1 MRDFHLPGRSPVWAE
16 GGVCATSSPLAAQ
29 VAVQM
34 LRDGGNA
41 LDAAMAGAFVLGITE
56 PPMCGLGG
64 DCFALISPA
73 GSEEIHAFNGSGR
86 AVAGADP
93 QILRDRGEATVPL
106 TDPLAVTVPGA
117 VDGFFRMNAL
127 WGKKGMDTILAPA
140 IHYFETGVA
149 MAPRVVSDYAGLAPN
164 MTEAGKAHFLPWGR
178 APRPGDRLTLPGQAQ
193 VLRRMA
199 SDGAQAF
206 YTGEVAEDIITT
218 LTALGGPHTLDDLA
232 AHEGMETDPISA
244 EYHGIELWEHP
255 PNGQGATAILLANIL
270 AQFDIAAMDPNGAK
284 RMHIQA
290 EATRL
295 AYDARN
301 RLLADPD
308 HMARLD
314 HMLDLDTARRLAA
327 LINPAKATA
336 KLTESAD
343 AVHKDTVYITVVDSD
358 RMSVSLIYS
367 IFHGFGS
374 NICTD
379 KFGIMLQN
387 RGAGF
392 SLTPGHANEMAP
404 GKRPMHTI
412 IPGMLKQDGK
422 VIMPFGVMGGAYQA
436 CGHAHFLSNIRDF
449 GMDPQAAIDAPRA
462 FPEGDVL
469 TIENGFAPE
478 VLQELSDMGHTL
490 GAPKTAI
497 GGAQAIRIHDNGFLE
512 AGSDPRK
519 DGCAIGY

>member
-16 GGVCATSSPLAAQ
+16 NGICATSSPLAAQ

-56 PPMCGLGG
+56 PPMCGIGG
-64 DCFALISPA
+64 DCFALVSPA
-73 GSEEIHAFNGSGR
+73 GSENIHAFNGSGR

-93 QILRDRGEATVPL
+93 QTLRDRGETTVPL

-127 WGKKGMDTILAPA
+127 WGKKGMDAILAPA
-140 IHYFETGVA
+140 IHYFETGVPMTA
-149 MAPRVVSDYAGLAPN
+149 RVTSDYRGLAPR
-164 MTEAGKAHFLPWGR
+164 MTETGKKHFLPWGE
-178 APRPGDRLTLPGQAQ
+178 PPKPGARLTLPGQAE

-199 SDGAQAF
+199 NDGAQAF
-206 YTGEVAEDIITT
+206 YTGEVAEDIIDT
-218 LTALGGPHTLDDLA
+218 LQALGGPHALDDLA
-232 AHEGMETDPISA
+232 AVEGHETDPISG
-244 EYHGIELWEHP
+244 EYRGMELWEHP

-270 AQFDIAAMDPNGAK
+270 AQFDIASMDPFGAQ
-284 RMHIQA
+284 RMHIEA

-301 RLLADPD
+301 RFVADMD
-308 HMARLD
+308 HMTRLD
-314 HMLDLDTARRLAA
+314 HMLDPSTGAKLAA
-327 LINPAKATA
+327 LIDSKRATA
-336 KLTESAD
+336 QIGTTAE
-343 AVHKDTVYITVVDSD
+343 AVHKDTVYITVVDGD
-358 RMSVSLIYS
+358 RMAVSLIYS
-367 IFHGFGS
+367 VFHGFGS

-392 SLTPGHANEMAP
+392 SLTPGHENEMAP
-404 GKRPMHTI
+404 GKRPLHTI
-412 IPGMLKQDGK
+412 IPGMLKENGK

-436 CGHAHFLSNIRDF
+436 CGHAHFMSNIRDF

-462 FPEGDVL
+462 FPEGEIL
-469 TIENGFAPE
+469 TIENGFKPE
-478 VLQELSDMGHTL
+478 VVQELADMGHTIKPPL
-490 GAPKTAI
+490 TAI

>member
-16 GGVCATSSPLAAQ
+16 NGVCATSSPLAAQ

-56 PPMCGLGG
+56 PPMCGIGG
-64 DCFALISPA
+64 DCFALVSPA
-73 GSEEIHAFNGSGR
+73 GSNDIHAFNGSGR
-86 AVAGADP
+86 AVAGANA
-93 QILRDRGEATVPL
+93 QTLRDRGETTVPL

-127 WGKKGMDTILAPA
+127 WGSKGMDAILAPA
-140 IHYFETGVA
+140 IDYFTKGVA
-149 MAPRVVSDYAGLAPN
+149 MAPRVTNDYRGLAPK
-164 MTEAGKAHFLPWGR
+164 MTDAGKKHFLPWGA
-178 APRPGDRLTLPGQAQ
+178 APKPGDRLTLPGQAE
-193 VLRRMA
+193 VLKRMA
-199 SDGAQAF
+199 RDGAQAF

-218 LTALGGPHTLDDLA
+218 LQALGGPHTLDDLA
-232 AHEGMETDPISA
+232 THEGHETDPISG
-244 EYHGIELWEHP
+244 EYRGMELWEHP
-255 PNGQGATAILLANIL
+255 PNGQGATAILLANIM
-270 AQFDIAAMDPNGAK
+270 AQFDIASMDPEGAE
-284 RMHIQA
+284 RMHIEA

-295 AYDARN
+295 AYDARD
-301 RLLADPD
+301 RFIADMD
-308 HMARLD
+308 HMTRLD
-314 HMLDLDTARRLAA
+314 HMLDPSTGAKLAA
-327 LINPAKATA
+327 LIDPKRATA
-336 KLTESAD
+336 QIGTTAE
-343 AVHKDTVYITVVDSD
+343 AVHKDTVYITVVDRD

-367 IFHGFGS
+367 VFHGFGS

-392 SLTPGHANEMAP
+392 SLTPGHENEMAP
-404 GKRPMHTI
+404 GKRPLHTI

-436 CGHAHFLSNIRDF
+436 CGHVHFLSNIHDF

-462 FPEGDVL
+462 FPEGETL
-469 TIENGFAPE
+469 TIERGFKPDVVQQLA
-478 VLQELSDMGHTL
+478 DMGHKI
-490 GAPKTAI
+490 ADPATAI